1 MKGLS
6 ELDIQMI
13 EKFNQIS
20 LDFFNFEENKE
31 TLEDLNV
38 SLISKRG
45 DLQSDQTLIFF
56 SLNH

>member
-20 LDFFNFEENKE
+20 LDFFNFENKE